1 MQTGHVYILG
11 CSNGSYYTGITNDP
25 KRRLIEHNEG
35 ITKGYTF
42 SRRPVKLVF
51 CTDEAE
57 IMDTISFEKQVKGWH
72 RENKE
77 ALINGDYD

>member
-1 MQTGHVYILG
+1 MSHKKIRTSHVYILE
-11 CSNGSYYTGITNDP
+11 CS
-25 KRRLIEHNEG
+25 
-35 ITKGYTF
+35 
-42 SRRPVKLVF
+42 
-51 CTDEAE
+51 DEAE

>member
-1 MQTGHVYILG
+1 MRTGHFYILE
-11 CSNGSYYTGITNDP
+11 CSDGFYYTGVTNDP
-25 KRRLIEHNEG
+25 ERRLIEHNEG
-35 ITKGYTF
+35 ITKGYTH
-42 SRRPVKLVF
+42 SRRSVKLVF
-51 CTDEAE
+51 CSDEAE